1 MRTRHS
7 TLLLSVLSGIL
18 VLPLCA
24 QDPIRG
30 PMLGW
35 VWDARKES
43 IRGILGIAGSS
54 VLGPGIDLGAP
65 VKLAAISGKRETAFV
80 LLGDN
85 KEAAV
90 VDLKPLTP
98 TAQRIADIPAGAE
111 RVVLSPNGAAAV
123 LVYKDPPR
131 MIVVGALNSTPE
143 KKAELDLTNEGL
155 PAALAVNDAADAVL
169 ATFGDAA
176 RATLFDASG
185 NRFPLSKETPVK
197 SIAFLE
203 DTRDAL
209 LAAEDGVFLLREVSA
224 DGPLERI
231 AEVVSAGAVAAL
243 DKQHFLIVDNELQS
257 IVEVN
262 VEAGSKR
269 DAQCPCAP
277 KLLTRMT
284 GANIYRLNEVSNGP
298 LWLVEVQESGLRTIF
313 VPPDPSEPEPEL
325 ED

>member
-18 VLPLCA
+18 ALPLCA

-54 VLGPGIDLGAP
+54 VLGQGVDLGAP
-65 VKLAAISGKRETAFV
+65 VKLAAIAGKRELALV
-80 LLGDN
+80 LLGEN
-85 KEAAV
+85 REAAV

-98 TAQRIADIPAGAE
+98 SAQRIADMPAGAE
-111 RVVLSPNGAAAV
+111 RVVLSPTGAAAV
-123 LVYKDPPR
+123 LVYKEPPR
-131 MIVVGALNSTPE
+131 MIVLGALNTAPE
-143 KKAELDLTNEGL
+143 KKAELDLANEGL
-155 PAALAVNDAADAVL
+155 PAALAVNDAGDAVL
-169 ATFGDAA
+169 ATFGEAA
-176 RATLFDASG
+176 RATLFDTSG

-209 LAAEDGVFLLREVSA
+209 LAAEDGVFLSREVSA

-243 DKQHFLIVDNELQS
+243 DRQHFLIVDNELQS
-257 IVEVN
+257 VVEVN